1 MKIQSM
7 ICALILGA
15 CVVQAQLPV
24 EPAVTAPKNS
34 AAQPLA
40 MDWSAGFSSVTPG
53 QLSQRGNAS
62 YGAELLHAMAELA
75 RAFDAQDAAATAA
88 ARERVLAL
96 VKEHPEQLN
105 DVAVSAD
112 GKWLFT
118 PLTIA
123 FYMQDTDLTERLV
136 EAGALPYLPAHTVVG
151 GHFCSV
157 HTSPHA
163 KQDYRYYIRF
173 HMNEFFSPL
182 ELYLQARA
190 AGLGI
195 RTDGFV
201 PPEPEPM
208 KEPCYPRRLPFTDMA
223 HYGPAKNRNFDCAL
237 EYLYIPGDLARRNPH
252 EAYHSELIK
261 SYILLSH
268 AHNCPLEHE
277 CFTAP
282 EMQARLIYELQ
293 VHPEQVDDVFEYWG
307 ECNQSPFNLVQLC
320 MGMQESFDMDTLERL
335 FSRGALP
342 FTPSSHM
349 LGCAN
354 AATARVMQE
363 RSKFLPPLETAL
375 QAQALGVNP
384 RSGVQMRRREDF
396 ITGSLRGTF
405 VKLPQGMRHPD
416 AAVAA
421 ALAERV
427 GDRSRALSQTR
438 IAPESLTPGSPL
450 LQGWELWQQEMPEL
464 LRRTAETVDAT
475 LRSPHGFTALQA
487 ACLFG
492 ESTLIESLVE
502 RGADVNARPEDREHM
517 GLVGEPPLALLARN
531 ATLPAKELNRLT
543 RLLQSYGATSLE
555 SSSQK

>member
-40 MDWSAGFSSVTPG
+40 MDWSAGFSRVTPG

-62 YGAELLHAMAELA
+62 YGAEMLQAMAELA

-123 FYMQDTDLTERLV
+123 FYMQDMDLTERLV
-136 EAGALPYLPAHTVVG
+136 AAGALPYLPAHTLLG
-151 GHFCSV
+151 GDFCQV

-163 KQDYRYYIRF
+163 EDRHLSYWI
-173 HMNEFFSPL
+173 NEDTYLNPL
-182 ELYLQARA
+182 ELYLQARS
-190 AGLGI
+190 AGVGI

-201 PPEPEPM
+201 PPAAEAETPV
-208 KEPCYPRRLPFTDMA
+208 YPRRLPSSNVA
-223 HYGPAKNRNFDCAL
+223 HYGPDCKKEYRYPL
-237 EYLYIPGDLARRNPH
+237 EYLFIPGDPARRDPH
-252 EAYHSELIK
+252 EAYLSELMQ
-261 SYILLSH
+261 SYSLWSH
-268 AHNCPLEHE
+268 AQSCPIEHE
-277 CFTAP
+277 CYTEP
-282 EMQARLIYELQ
+282 EMRARFEYELR
-293 VHPEQVDDVFEYWG
+293 VHPEQVDDVFLYWG

-320 MGMQESFDMDTLERL
+320 MREPKDAATLDML
-335 FSRGALP
+335 FSHGALP
-342 FTPSSHM
+342 FTPSRHVFH
-349 LGCAN
+349 GTAEGG
-354 AATARVMQE
+354 ARVMQE
-363 RSKFLPPLETAL
+363 RAKFLSPLETAL
-375 QAQALGVNP
+375 QAQARGVNVRP
-384 RSGVQMRRREDF
+384 GAQRPKREDY
-396 ITGSLRGTF
+396 ITGTLDSAFT
-405 VKLPQGMRHPD
+405 KLPQGMRHPD

-492 ESTLIESLVE
+492 ESTLIEALVE
-502 RGADVNARPEDREHM
+502 RGADVNACPEDREHM